1 MGRYVMVKAN
11 DFSCFLG
18 LEWSCISKLHMFRYP
33 YKTMPP

>member
-1 MGRYVMVKAN
+1 MGRYVMVKGN